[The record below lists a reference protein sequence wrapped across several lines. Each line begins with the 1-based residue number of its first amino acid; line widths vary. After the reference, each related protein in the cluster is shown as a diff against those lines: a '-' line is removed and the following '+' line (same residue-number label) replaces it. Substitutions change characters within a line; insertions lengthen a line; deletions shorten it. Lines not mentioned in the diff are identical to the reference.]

1 MANYQL
7 VTEQLVQWIQDQ
19 VKKAGAKGC
28 VVGLSGGIDSAVTS
42 VLCKKAFP
50 DNTLGII
57 MPAHSNPQDMEDAK
71 LVAEAFQIPYKIV
84 DLGGTFDELCK
95 AFGGTEELPK
105 TSLTLHN
112 IKPRLRMITAYYH
125 AALYNSLV
133 VGTDNRS
140 ELKVGY
146 FTKYG
151 DGGVDIVPIGN
162 LVKRQVRELA
172 AYLGIPE
179 PIITKAPTA
188 GLWENQT
195 DEGEMGVTYEE
206 LDHYILTGEA
216 EPRVKEIV
224 DRLNA
229 RSQHKLQAPP
239 KPDFN
244 ID

>member
-7 VTEQLVQWIQDQ
+7 VTDRLVAWIQDQ
-19 VKKAGAKGC
+19 VKNAGAKGC

-50 DNTLGII
+50 DHTFGLI
-57 MPAHSNPQDMEDAK
+57 MPAHSHPQDQADAV
-71 LVAEAFQIPYKIV
+71 LVADAFHIPYTIV
-84 DLGGTFDELCK
+84 DLGSTFDELCK
-95 AFGGTEELPK
+95 AVGGTEGLPK
-105 TSLTLHN
+105 TSLTVNN
-112 IKPRLRMITAYYH
+112 IKPRLRMITAYYY
-125 AALYNSLV
+125 AALHHALV

-151 DGGVDIVPIGN
+151 DGGVDIVPLGN

-172 AYLGIPE
+172 EYLQIPE
-179 PIITKAPTA
+179 RVITKAPTA
-188 GLWENQT
+188 GLWESQT

-206 LDHYILTGEA
+206 LDQYILTGEA

-224 DRLNA
+224 DRLNT
-229 RSQHKLQAPP
+229 RSQHKLQVPP
-239 KPDFN
+239 KPEFN
-244 ID
+244 IE